1 MLTLAASL
9 IRFLSSAGG
18 KVRCACSRSSS
29 ALRLLVTVPAA
40 MTEVCTSENRPST
53 GFRDPG
59 LDNRDESVTLAGME
73 NTRLEFL
80 VGPGGWLEVVIRP
93 EQGYPSHL
101 YVRLSRAED
110 GNWHPQGTLYGV
122 ATPEALPKIPLRRIL
137 LAVAA
142 SESLREK
149 LAARLDQTP
158 PEPAATDEWRSAFD
172 GFVVPEP
179 PPVEIKRPKGRN
191 LSDEFYATVGEAYRV
206 AVERMENPRTTIA
219 ESAGVSNEVAGR
231 WVRQARK
238 RGYLPATEPGKVTA

>member
-1 MLTLAASL
+1 
-9 IRFLSSAGG
+9 
-18 KVRCACSRSSS
+18 
-29 ALRLLVTVPAA
+29 
-40 MTEVCTSENRPST
+40 
-53 GFRDPG
+53 
-59 LDNRDESVTLAGME
+59 ME

-93 EQGYPSHL
+93 EQGHPSRL
-101 YVRLSRAED
+101 YVRLWRAED
-110 GNWHPQGTLYGV
+110 GNWHPQGTLYGGV
-122 ATPEALPKIPLRRIL
+122 TPEALPKIPLRRIL

-149 LAARLDQTP
+149 LAARLDETP
-158 PEPAATDEWRSAFD
+158 PEPAETRVWLSAFD

-191 LSDEFYATVGEAYRV
+191 LSDEFYASVGEAYRV